1 MIVDVAYS
9 LATEVGILGMV
20 GDVISVIVWTKQHS
34 EELES
39 HDDRVGGLL
48 GRKGV
53 DI

>member
-1 MIVDVAYS
+1 MIVEVAYS
-9 LATEVGILGMV
+9 LAPEVGILAMV
-20 GDVISVIVWTKQHS
+20 GDVKSVIVWTKQHS
-34 EELES
+34 EELEI